1 MNATPAPGP
10 RPGCDGWVAAVH
22 LTEFDDEPLGSGFLI
37 DDHRILTCAHVAC
50 PSWDRQ
56 KPLWVAFPKSEQL
69 MHRRIAVREVVAPEP
84 EQARRVQDIAVLVLA
99 ESAGSQTAAR
109 LRHPLPDQ
117 LVGEP
122 WWSFGFPGGDP
133 FGNSADGVVGE
144 ALAYGWIR
152 LDTESRY
159 PVQGGYSGAALWSP
173 TYQAVV
179 GLVGQASAANG
190 DARALTLH
198 QVERC
203 LPEQK
208 VGLLA
213 AWTAEA
219 AGETALAAWGWSLD
233 DDPEAGRHW
242 RPRARGV
249 STDAE
254 RGFRF
259 RGRTTAITAIVD
271 WLTGDGAPR
280 HVLVLTGSPGV
291 GKSAVLGRIVT
302 SADAGVVASLPPED
316 DAVRAPV
323 GSVAC
328 AVHAKGKTALEVAQ
342 EIARAASAK
351 PPAAPEDLAVVL
363 RAALSD
369 RDAAGDV
376 RPFTVVIDA
385 LDEATTP
392 EQARLIARRVAL
404 PLAESC
410 TDLRVRVL
418 VGSRRR
424 DDAGDLLGIFGAAT
438 QIIDLDEPA
447 YFDQADLVSYA
458 MATLQLL
465 GDERPGNPYSD
476 DAAALPVATR
486 IAELADANFLVAGL
500 TARAHGLHD
509 VVAARPAD
517 ISFDP
522 TVAAALDDYMA
533 RLHPVDGVPAADVLS
548 ALAYAEAPGLPLS
561 LWSTATRALTGTAPS
576 EIRLAAF
583 ARSAAANFLVE
594 ASTSEQHSGCFRLFH
609 QALDDALQQ
618 GRAQTMSKRA
628 DERALA
634 RAFLAYGQLTGWDRA
649 PSYLLRSLPRHAE
662 RGGVVEELLDD
673 ERYPLHADL
682 RRLIAAAGGVRGP
695 ARARGQLLRQTPQ
708 ALGRPPARRAA
719 LFSVT
724 EAQENLGDT
733 YRRLAA
739 DSSYRAAWAAV
750 APRAEEAVLEG
761 HSGEIVALCTI
772 GAPPYTQLV
781 SGGAD
786 GTVRFWDPFT
796 SRTTRVLAKKDGVG
810 GVMCAFDDGDRSW
823 LAVASGDEV
832 SLWDA
837 SERRGFGRLRG
848 HNGRINDMCVLET
861 SDGPRLA
868 TAGSDGT
875 VRVWNPFVRRAERVL
890 RDHADWVTS
899 VCAVRTGSHTVLASG
914 SEDHTIRIW
923 DADGRCLQVLSGH
936 TASINAVCTA
946 ALDGVTRLVSAGS
959 DHTIRIW
966 DLTEG
971 RCLRVIR
978 LPYVVVNLRA
988 VQAAGR
994 TLLATTNDNVIAL
1007 WDPVSGAEDQSLNGH
1022 VDAVSALCV
1031 LDFDGRTL
1039 IASGGEDH
1047 TVRLWDP
1054 AKPPADRATAVR
1066 SVCAVPGDDHSLM
1079 AYAGDEGT
1087 VWLRDVA
1094 DGTVRGSVGREPDWI
1109 RALGAVDL
1117 GPEVRI
1123 VAGGD
1128 GGITLWE
1135 STGRTG
1141 PVTRRL
1147 PRAVYAAC
1155 EVPFQGQ
1162 PMVAT
1167 TGADGVVRLWD
1178 PWFLRPVRTL
1188 PGHSNGYALCRLDLD
1203 GLPPL
1208 IVTAGAGVRGGIWLW
1223 DPHTDEPRQT
1233 AAGCFTTDVYALCA
1247 VRADGRAALA
1257 SADARGAVTL
1267 WDPQTGAVMAETAGH
1282 ETSANALTAVDLGG
1296 RVLLASAGTDR
1307 TVRLWEPSTGAIV
1320 EEIPVRH
1327 PAYAL
1332 AWTASR
1338 LVVGLEQGVLALSLD
1353 GLRPKP

>member
-1 MNATPAPGP
+1 MNAIPGTGP
-10 RPGCDGWVAAVH
+10 RPGADGWVAAVH

-37 DDHRILTCAHVAC
+37 DEHRVLTCAHVAC
-50 PSWDRQ
+50 PPWDKG

-69 MHRRIAVREVVAPEP
+69 MHHRIAVSDVVAPQP
-84 EQARRVQDIAVLVLA
+84 EQMRRRQDVAVLVLA
-99 ESAGSQTAAR
+99 ESAGSQAAAR

-117 LVGEP
+117 LIGES
-122 WWSFGFPGGDP
+122 WWSFGFPDGDP
-133 FGNSADGVVGE
+133 FGNSANGAVGE
-144 ALAYGWIR
+144 SLTYGWIR

-159 PVQGGYSGAALWSP
+159 PVQSGYSGAALWSP

-179 GLVGQASAANG
+179 GLVGQARAANG

-208 VGLLA
+208 VGLLTD
-213 AWTAEA
+213 WSAEA

-233 DDPEAGRHW
+233 DDLEAGRHW
-242 RPRARGV
+242 KPRARGV

-259 RGRTTAITAIVD
+259 RGRTTALTAVVD
-271 WLTGDGAPR
+271 WLTGESTSR
-280 HVLVLTGSPGV
+280 RVLVLTGSPGV

-342 EIARAASAK
+342 EIARAASAA
-351 PPAAPEDLAVVL
+351 PPTAPEDLAAVL
-363 RAALSD
+363 RTALTERGAD
-369 RDAAGDV
+369 EDG
-376 RPFTVVIDA
+376 RPFSVVIDA

-392 EQARLIARRVAL
+392 EQARLIVRHIAL
-404 PLAESC
+404 PLAETC

-424 DDAGDLLGIFGAAT
+424 DDAGDLLRVFGPAT
-438 QIIDLDEPA
+438 RIVDLDAPA
-447 YFDQADLVSYA
+447 YFDRADLVSYA

-465 GDERPGNPYSD
+465 GDERPGSPYTD

-500 TARAHGLHD
+500 TARAHGFHD
-509 VVAARPAD
+509 DVAAEPAD

-533 RLHPVDGVPAADVLS
+533 RLPPVDGVPAADVLS

-576 EIRLAAF
+576 ESRLATF

-594 ASTSEQHSGCFRLFH
+594 ASTSEQHTGCFRLFH

-618 GRAQTMSKRA
+618 GRARTRPTAA
-628 DERALA
+628 DERNIA
-634 RAFLAYGQLTGWDRA
+634 RAFLAHGQEVGWDQA
-649 PSYLLRSLPRHAE
+649 PPYLLRSLPRHAE
-662 RGGVVEELLDD
+662 RGGVMDELLDD

-682 RRLIAAAGGVRGP
+682 RRLIAAAGAVQGP
-695 ARARGQLLRQTPQ
+695 ARARGRLLHQTPQ
-708 ALGRPPARRAA
+708 ALGRSPARRAA

-739 DSSYRAAWAAV
+739 DSPYRAAWATV

-772 GAPPYTQLV
+772 GTPPYTQLV

-796 SRTTRVLAKKDGVG
+796 SRTTRVLTKKDAIGN
-810 GVMCAFDDGDRSW
+810 VMCAIVDGDRRW
-823 LAVASGDEV
+823 LAVASGDDV
-832 SLWDA
+832 SLWGD

-848 HNGRINDMCVLET
+848 HDSRINDMCVLET
-861 SDGPRLA
+861 HEGPRLA
-868 TAGSDGT
+868 TASSDKT
-875 VRVWNPFVRRAERVL
+875 VRVWNPFIRRVDRVL
-890 RDHADWVTS
+890 QGHTDWVTS
-899 VCAVRTGSHTVLASG
+899 VCAARTESGNVLVSG
-914 SEDHTIRIW
+914 SDDHTIRIW
-923 DADGRCLQVLSGH
+923 DADGRCLRVLSGH
-936 TASINAVCTA
+936 TDSVNAVCA
-946 ALDGVTRLVSAGS
+946 AHMDGVTRVISAGS
-959 DHTIRIW
+959 DRTIRVW
-966 DLTEG
+966 DLAEG
-971 RCLRVIR
+971 RCLQVIR
-978 LPYVVVNLRA
+978 LPYAVINLRA

-994 TLLATTNDNVIAL
+994 TLLATTNDNVVAL
-1007 WDPVSGAEDQSLNGH
+1007 WDPLTGAEDQSLNGH
-1022 VDAVSALCV
+1022 IDAVSTLCV

-1047 TVRLWDP
+1047 TIRLWDP

-1066 SVCAVPGDDHSLM
+1066 AVCAVPTDERPLV

-1087 VWLRDVA
+1087 VWLRDIA
-1094 DGTVRGSVGREPDWI
+1094 DGTTRGKMGREPDWI
-1109 RALGAVDL
+1109 RALSVVDL
-1117 GPEVRI
+1117 DREVRI
-1123 VAGGD
+1123 AGGGD
-1128 GGITLWE
+1128 GSLTLWDP
-1135 STGRTG
+1135 TGHAT
-1141 PVTRRL
+1141 PLSLRL
-1147 PRAVYAAC
+1147 SRAVYAAC
-1155 EVPFQGQ
+1155 QVPFRGE

-1167 TGADGVVRLWD
+1167 TGADGVVQLWD
-1178 PWFLRPVRTL
+1178 PWLLRPVRAL
-1188 PGHSNGYALCRLDLD
+1188 PGHSNGYALCGLDLD
-1203 GLPPL
+1203 GRSL
-1208 IVTAGAGVRGGIWLW
+1208 IATAETGIHGGIWLW
-1223 DPHTDEPRQT
+1223 DPRMDKPWQV
-1233 AAGCFTTDVYALCA
+1233 ASGCFTTDVYALCA
-1247 VRADGRAALA
+1247 VPANGRVALA
-1257 SADARGAVTL
+1257 SADAKGAVTV
-1267 WDPQTGAVMAETAGH
+1267 WDPRTGTVVAETNGH
-1282 ETSANALTAVDLGG
+1282 QTAANALTTVDLGG

-1307 TVRLWEPSTGAIV
+1307 TVRLWNPSTGATV

-1332 AWTASR
+1332 TWTGGR
-1338 LVVGLEQGVLALSLD
+1338 IVVGLEQGVLALSLD
-1353 GLRPKP
+1353 GLRPRT